1 MDDDAASAIHVLGRV
16 LGGLS
21 EHRYFRSEGKDPLAS
36 VAGSWSLT
44 EGEASGR

>member
-21 EHRYFRSEGKDPLAS
+21 EHRSEGKDPLAS